1 MKKNRREI
9 GTEYEK
15 KAGAYLEGQGY
26 EVLEYNYRCRMG
38 EIDIIARDGTVLVFI
53 EVKYRKN
60 DESGNPLEAV
70 DIRKQRKIIK
80 VARYYLY
87 QKKYGDVPCRFDVIG
102 ICGSHIEHIKDAFW
116 A

>member
-1 MKKNRREI
+1 MNRRET
-9 GTEYEK
+9 GTQYEERATEYLI
-15 KAGAYLEGQGY
+15 AQNYQILER
-26 EVLEYNYRCRMG
+26 NYRIRSG

>member
-1 MKKNRREI
+1 MNRRET
-9 GTEYEK
+9 GTQYEERAAEYLI
-15 KAGAYLEGQGY
+15 AQNYQIL
-26 EVLEYNYRCRMG
+26 VRNYRIRPG

>member
-1 MKKNRREI
+1 MNRRET
-9 GTEYEK
+9 GTQYEERAAEYLI
-15 KAGAYLEGQGY
+15 AQNYQILER
-26 EVLEYNYRCRMG
+26 NYRIRSG
-38 EIDIIARDGTVLVFI
+38 EIDIIARDGTALVFI

>member
-1 MKKNRREI
+1 MNRRET
-9 GTEYEK
+9 GTQYEERAAEYLI
-15 KAGAYLEGQGY
+15 AQNYQILER
-26 EVLEYNYRCRMG
+26 NYRIRSG

-80 VARYYLY
+80 VERYYLY

>member
-1 MKKNRREI
+1 MNRRET
-9 GTEYEK
+9 GTQYEERAAEYLI
-15 KAGAYLEGQGY
+15 AQNYQILER
-26 EVLEYNYRCRMG
+26 NYRIRSG

-70 DIRKQRKIIK
+70 DIRKQKKIIN

-102 ICGSHIEHIKDAFW
+102 ICGSHIELIKDAFW

>member
-1 MKKNRREI
+1 MNRRET
-9 GTEYEK
+9 GTQYEERAAEYLI
-15 KAGAYLEGQGY
+15 AQNYQILER
-26 EVLEYNYRCRMG
+26 NYRIRSG

-87 QKKYGDVPCRFDVIG
+87 QKKYGDVPCRFDVVG

>member
-1 MKKNRREI
+1 MNRRET
-9 GTEYEK
+9 GTQYEERAAEYLI
-15 KAGAYLEGQGY
+15 AQNYQILER
-26 EVLEYNYRCRMG
+26 NYRIRSG

-60 DESGNPLEAV
+60 EESGNPLEAV

-102 ICGSHIEHIKDAFW
+102 ICGSHIEHMKDAFW

>member
-1 MKKNRREI
+1 MNRRET
-9 GTEYEK
+9 GTQYEERAAEYLI
-15 KAGAYLEGQGY
+15 AQNYQILER
-26 EVLEYNYRCRMG
+26 NYRIRSG
-38 EIDIIARDGTVLVFI
+38 EIDIIARDGTILVFI

>member
-1 MKKNRREI
+1 MNRRET
-9 GTEYEK
+9 GTQYEERAVEYLI
-15 KAGAYLEGQGY
+15 AQNYQILER
-26 EVLEYNYRCRMG
+26 NYRIRSG

-60 DESGNPLEAV
+60 EESGNPLEAV

>member
-1 MKKNRREI
+1 MNRRET
-9 GTEYEK
+9 GTQYEERAAEYLI
-15 KAGAYLEGQGY
+15 AQNYQILER
-26 EVLEYNYRCRMG
+26 NYRIRSG

-70 DIRKQRKIIK
+70 DIRKQKKIIN
-80 VARYYLY
+80 VAHYYLY

-102 ICGSHIEHIKDAFW
+102 ICGSHIEHMKDAFW

>member
-1 MKKNRREI
+1 MNRRET
-9 GTEYEK
+9 GTQYEERAAEYLI
-15 KAGAYLEGQGY
+15 AQNYQILER
-26 EVLEYNYRCRMG
+26 NYRIRSG
-38 EIDIIARDGTVLVFI
+38 EIDIIARDGTVLVFM

>member
-1 MKKNRREI
+1 MNRRET
-9 GTEYEK
+9 GTQYEERAAEYLI
-15 KAGAYLEGQGY
+15 AQNYQILER
-26 EVLEYNYRCRMG
+26 NYRIRSG

-87 QKKYGDVPCRFDVIG
+87 QKKYGNVPCRFDVIG

>member
-1 MKKNRREI
+1 MNQRET
-9 GTEYEK
+9 GTQYEERAAEYLI
-15 KAGAYLEGQGY
+15 AQNYQILER
-26 EVLEYNYRCRMG
+26 NYRIRSG

>member
-1 MKKNRREI
+1 MNRRET
-9 GTEYEK
+9 GTQYEERAAEYLI
-15 KAGAYLEGQGY
+15 AQNYQILER
-26 EVLEYNYRCRMG
+26 NYRIRSG
-38 EIDIIARDGTVLVFI
+38 EIDIIARDGTILVFI

-60 DESGNPLEAV
+60 EESGNPLEAV
-70 DIRKQRKIIK
+70 DIRKQKKIIN

>member
-1 MKKNRREI
+1 MNRRET
-9 GTEYEK
+9 GTQYEERAAEYLISQN
-15 KAGAYLEGQGY
+15 YQILER
-26 EVLEYNYRCRMG
+26 NYRIRSG

-80 VARYYLY
+80 VARYYLH

>member
-1 MKKNRREI
+1 MNRRET
-9 GTEYEK
+9 GTQYEERAAEYLI
-15 KAGAYLEGQGY
+15 AQNYQILER
-26 EVLEYNYRCRMG
+26 NYRIRSG

-53 EVKYRKN
+53 EVKYRKD

>member
-1 MKKNRREI
+1 MNRRET
-9 GTEYEK
+9 GNQYEERAAEYLI
-15 KAGAYLEGQGY
+15 AQNYQILER
-26 EVLEYNYRCRMG
+26 NYRIRSG

>member
-1 MKKNRREI
+1 MNRRET
-9 GTEYEK
+9 GTQYEERAAEYLI
-15 KAGAYLEGQGY
+15 AQNYQILERT
-26 EVLEYNYRCRMG
+26 YRIRSG

>member
-1 MKKNRREI
+1 MNRRET
-9 GTEYEK
+9 GTQYEERAAEYLI
-15 KAGAYLEGQGY
+15 AQNYQILER
-26 EVLEYNYRCRMG
+26 NYRIRSG
-38 EIDIIARDGTVLVFI
+38 EIDIIARDGTGLVFI

-87 QKKYGDVPCRFDVIG
+87 QKKYGNVPCRFDVIG

>member
-1 MKKNRREI
+1 MNRRET
-9 GTEYEK
+9 GTQYEERAAEYLI
-15 KAGAYLEGQGY
+15 AQNYQILER
-26 EVLEYNYRCRMG
+26 NYRIRSG

-102 ICGSHIEHIKDAFW
+102 ICGSHIEHIKDVFW

>member
-1 MKKNRREI
+1 MNRRET
-9 GTEYEK
+9 GTQYEERAAEYLI
-15 KAGAYLEGQGY
+15 AQNYQILER
-26 EVLEYNYRCRMG
+26 NYRIRSG

-116 A
+116 V

>member
-1 MKKNRREI
+1 MNRRET
-9 GTEYEK
+9 GTQYEERAAEYLI
-15 KAGAYLEGQGY
+15 AQNYQILER
-26 EVLEYNYRCRMG
+26 NYRIRSG

-60 DESGNPLEAV
+60 DESGNPLEVV

-87 QKKYGDVPCRFDVIG
+87 QKKYGDVPCRFDVVG

>member
-1 MKKNRREI
+1 MNRRET
-9 GTEYEK
+9 GTQYEERAAEYLI
-15 KAGAYLEGQGY
+15 AQNYQILER
-26 EVLEYNYRCRMG
+26 NYRIRSG

-60 DESGNPLEAV
+60 DESRNPLEAV

>member
-1 MKKNRREI
+1 MNRRET
-9 GTEYEK
+9 GTQYEERAAEYLI
-15 KAGAYLEGQGY
+15 AQNYQILER
-26 EVLEYNYRCRMG
+26 NYRIRSG

-116 A
+116 T

>member
-1 MKKNRREI
+1 MNRRET
-9 GTEYEK
+9 GTQYEERAAEYLI
-15 KAGAYLEGQGY
+15 AQNYQILER
-26 EVLEYNYRCRMG
+26 NYRIRSG
-38 EIDIIARDGTVLVFI
+38 EIDIIARDGTVMVFI

-87 QKKYGDVPCRFDVIG
+87 QKKYGNVPCRFDVIG

>member
-1 MKKNRREI
+1 MNRRET
-9 GTEYEK
+9 GTQYQERAAEYLI
-15 KAGAYLEGQGY
+15 AQNYQILER
-26 EVLEYNYRCRMG
+26 NYRIRSG

>member
-1 MKKNRREI
+1 MNRRET
-9 GTEYEK
+9 GTQYEERAAEYLI
-15 KAGAYLEGQGY
+15 AQNYQILER
-26 EVLEYNYRCRMG
+26 NYRIRSG
-38 EIDIIARDGTVLVFI
+38 EIDIIARDVTVLVFI

>member
-1 MKKNRREI
+1 MNRRET
-9 GTEYEK
+9 GTQYEERAAEYLI
-15 KAGAYLEGQGY
+15 AQNYQILER
-26 EVLEYNYRCRMG
+26 NYRIRSG

-70 DIRKQRKIIK
+70 DIRKQKKIIK

>member
-1 MKKNRREI
+1 MNRRET
-9 GTEYEK
+9 GTQYEERAAEYLI
-15 KAGAYLEGQGY
+15 AQNYQILER
-26 EVLEYNYRCRMG
+26 NYRIRSG
-38 EIDIIARDGTVLVFI
+38 EIDIIARDGTVLVFT

-60 DESGNPLEAV
+60 EESGNPLEAV
-70 DIRKQRKIIK
+70 DIRKQKKIIN

>member
-1 MKKNRREI
+1 MNRRET
-9 GTEYEK
+9 GTQYEERVAEYLI
-15 KAGAYLEGQGY
+15 AQNYQILER
-26 EVLEYNYRCRMG
+26 NYRIRSG

>member
-1 MKKNRREI
+1 MNRRET
-9 GTEYEK
+9 GTQYEERAAEYLI
-15 KAGAYLEGQGY
+15 AQNYQILES
-26 EVLEYNYRCRMG
+26 NYRIRSG

-60 DESGNPLEAV
+60 DESGNHLEAV

>member
-1 MKKNRREI
+1 MNRRET
-9 GTEYEK
+9 GTQYEERAAEYLI
-15 KAGAYLEGQGY
+15 AQNYQILER
-26 EVLEYNYRCRMG
+26 NYRIRSG

-60 DESGNPLEAV
+60 EESGNPLEAV
-70 DIRKQRKIIK
+70 DIRKQKKIIN

-87 QKKYGDVPCRFDVIG
+87 QNKYGDVPCRFDVIG

>member
-1 MKKNRREI
+1 MNRRET
-9 GTEYEK
+9 GTQYEERAAEYLI
-15 KAGAYLEGQGY
+15 AQNYQILER
-26 EVLEYNYRCRMG
+26 NYRIRSG

-70 DIRKQRKIIK
+70 DIRKKRKIIK

-102 ICGSHIEHIKDAFW
+102 ICGSHIEHMKDAFW

>member
-1 MKKNRREI
+1 MNRRET
-9 GTEYEK
+9 GTQYEERAAEYLI
-15 KAGAYLEGQGY
+15 AQNYQILER
-26 EVLEYNYRCRMG
+26 NYRIRSG

-53 EVKYRKN
+53 EVKYRKI

>member
-1 MKKNRREI
+1 MNRRET
-9 GTEYEK
+9 GTQYEERAAEYLI
-15 KAGAYLEGQGY
+15 AQNYQILER
-26 EVLEYNYRCRMG
+26 NYRIRFG

>member
-1 MKKNRREI
+1 MNRRET
-9 GTEYEK
+9 GTQYEERAAEYLI
-15 KAGAYLEGQGY
+15 AQNFQILER
-26 EVLEYNYRCRMG
+26 NYRIRSG

>member
-1 MKKNRREI
+1 MNRRET
-9 GTEYEK
+9 GTQYEERAAEYLI
-15 KAGAYLEGQGY
+15 AQNYQILER
-26 EVLEYNYRCRMG
+26 NYRIRSG
-38 EIDIIARDGTVLVFI
+38 EIHIIARDGTVLVFI

-60 DESGNPLEAV
+60 EESGNPLEAV
-70 DIRKQRKIIK
+70 DIRKQKKIIN

-102 ICGSHIEHIKDAFW
+102 ICSSHIEHIKDAFW